1 MALNLFGSRK
11 PDHPMA
17 DIKHLRKLI
26 SGLSANDSVRAL
38 NDVAAWLDS
47 INRAEGFRLD
57 RRFEVIDLLDQ
68 AARNHVR
75 KVGEEYQSAQRLQ
88 KFKENALWTAAF
100 EFWQLLGDAYGR
112 CVEQLWSDASAARE
126 IRTELPVIVARAL
139 RALTL
144 QMRWTLLRYS
154 PVDVRVWGEIGR
166 LYVFA
171 ENNEIATETIEIY
184 PGAHGRGTAQQ
195 EFLKAM
201 MLGVSAN
208 HGLNPV
214 QQEIGARAVAHFGK
228 LFTLQPQP
236 GPGCSFYFDLS
247 LRAPP
252 AHVSQGYTPNPT
264 ARCFGAGGA
273 LVVLNALIQEI
284 RRLDRVP
291 AELDL
296 GIDFDADLVLS
307 TLHHLALHWSDE
319 PPARRWERRRVAMR
333 LTVVHG
339 FQNLL
344 QAIETLVDDTS
355 LDFEHAAATE
365 SWVIDDL
372 GAGGFG
378 AVIPPVMGD
387 WIKGGILLGVQ
398 TEEASQA
405 WGAGI
410 IRRIVRDES
419 RQRRVGIEMLAQ
431 EAIPVKL
438 SPAGAMRADESA
450 LLLSAMPDKQGEI
463 SLLMRA
469 GSSMRDR
476 TLEMN
481 VRGQRYHLLQGSL
494 IESGDDYAR
503 VTFEVTEPSYPLHV
517 DGGTE
522 NGIVRK

>member
-1 MALNLFGSRK
+1 MAFTLFGGGK

-17 DIKHLRKLI
+17 DLNHVRKLI
-26 SGLSANDSVRAL
+26 SGLPANDSVKAL
-38 NDVAAWLDS
+38 NDVTAWLDS
-47 INRAEGFRLD
+47 INSAEGFRLD
-57 RRFEVIDLLDQ
+57 RRFELIDLLDQ
-68 AARNHVR
+68 TARNHVR
-75 KVGEEYQSAQRLQ
+75 IVSEEYQSTQRLQ

-100 EFWQLLGDAYGR
+100 EFWKLLGDAYGR

-144 QMRWTLLRYS
+144 QMKWMLLRYS
-154 PVDVRVWGEIGR
+154 PVDVRVWGEVGR
-166 LYVFA
+166 HYFFA
-171 ENNEIATETIEIY
+171 ENKEIATETIEIY
-184 PGAHGRGTAQQ
+184 PGAHGQGTVQQ

-201 MLGVSAN
+201 MFGVSAN

-214 QQEIGARAVAHFGK
+214 QQEIAARAVAHFGK
-228 LFTLQPQP
+228 MFALQLQP

-247 LRAPP
+247 LREPP
-252 AHVSQGYTPNPT
+252 AHVSQGFTPNPT
-264 ARCFGAGGA
+264 ARCFGAGGVLA
-273 LVVLNALIQEI
+273 ALNALIQEI
-284 RRLDRVP
+284 RQLDRVP

-296 GIDFDADLVLS
+296 GVNFDTDLVLS
-307 TLHHLALHWSDE
+307 ALRHLVLHWSDE
-319 PPARRWERRRVAMR
+319 PPARRWERRRIAMR

-344 QAIETLVDDTS
+344 RAIETLADDTS

-365 SWVIDDL
+365 SWVIEDL
-372 GAGGFG
+372 GEGGFG
-378 AVIPPVMGD
+378 AVIPPIMGD

-398 TEEASQA
+398 TEDWRA

-419 RQRRVGIEMLAQ
+419 RQRRVGIEILAQ

-438 SPAGAMRADESA
+438 SPAGAVSQAGAMRAGESA

-463 SLLMRA
+463 SLLVRA

-476 TLEMN
+476 TIEMN
-481 VRGQRYHLLQGSL
+481 VRGKRYQLLPGSL
-494 IESGDDYAR
+494 IEGGDDYAL
-503 VTFEVTEPSYPLHV
+503 VTFEATELI
-517 DGGTE
+517 G
-522 NGIVRK
+522 